1 MNYLNWDVNAELYN
15 SHIKNS
21 LSNYY
26 IISLGHYCIV
36 LVRHEDGDHQ
46 SRIVLAFLSMQS
58 RVISAGITQKK
69 WMCLCNVFTCVR
81 ARARFCVNVCVC
93 VFMCVCLC
101 ACVRNELFKKIF
113 INLSAIFIKF
123 IEELK
128 NRNTS
133 FVILIY
139 RQCHD

>member
-1 MNYLNWDVNAELYN
+1 MPNCITV
-15 SHIKNS
+15 IQNS

-69 WMCLCNVFTCVR
+69 WMCLRNVFMC
-81 ARARFCVNVCVC
+81 ARARVFVWMCVYVCSCVCVC
-93 VFMCVCLC
+93 VHVWETNYLKKCLLIC
-101 ACVRNELFKKIF
+101 LPSLLSSLKSWKIETLHLLFWY
-113 INLSAIFIKF
+113 
-123 IEELK
+123 
-128 NRNTS
+128 T
-133 FVILIY
+133 
-139 RQCHD
+139 QCHD